1 MLKERV
7 QWETLYLPPPECVV
21 LFCFLCVS
29 TVRSLMA
36 TLNGFPFNSG
46 FVSHTKGN
54 SMSLGHSVAPSL
66 LMSRSSAIAATRAE
80 QRKLTKKQF
89 VLQLLGWK
97 PNLCISDKKSKAS
110 VFLCMCVSGYIVWA
124 KDRSARDLMNAG
136 RNTSEGHWARLLMKG
151 WMCPC
156 KDVTV
161 CNTLIQSQLLA
172 AHQAD
177 KSIQALQSN

>member
-54 SMSLGHSVAPSL
+54 SMSLGHSVAASL

-89 VLQLLGWK
+89 VLQLLG
-97 PNLCISDKKSKAS
+97 
-110 VFLCMCVSGYIVWA
+110 
-124 KDRSARDLMNAG
+124 
-136 RNTSEGHWARLLMKG
+136 
-151 WMCPC
+151 
-156 KDVTV
+156 
-161 CNTLIQSQLLA
+161 
-172 AHQAD
+172 
-177 KSIQALQSN
+177 